1 MRMPDGY
8 IRDTVYYS
16 ILADEWPDVR
26 RRLEARLEEKLQADG
41 RTLG

>member
-16 ILADEWPDVR
+16 VLADEWPAVR
-26 RRLEARLEEKLQADG
+26 QRLEARLEEKLKA
-41 RTLG
+41 